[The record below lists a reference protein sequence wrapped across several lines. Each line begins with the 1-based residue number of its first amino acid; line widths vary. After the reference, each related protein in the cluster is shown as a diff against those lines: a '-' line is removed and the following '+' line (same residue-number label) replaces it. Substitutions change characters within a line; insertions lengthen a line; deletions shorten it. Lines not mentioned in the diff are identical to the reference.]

1 MGKKGVEMKKEVE
14 LNTEVKQEAD
24 KMDNEEVYSDGS
36 DIGPKNPEETV
47 AKTPNSP
54 KTGINLSKSSKTRE
68 RKTAGGVF
76 LSLVYSL
83 DQDSEQILKVKKFYQ
98 KKQHKE
104 HKEFMRRR
112 CNSLGSK
119 IKVDKDIFV
128 KKVRVKN
135 LKSEICENE
144 AVLDKIDSGKVGS
157 EKVENEKVENEKV
170 ESEKV
175 ESEKEEGEM
184 SDE

>member
-1 MGKKGVEMKKEVE
+1 
-14 LNTEVKQEAD
+14 
-24 KMDNEEVYSDGS
+24 MDNEEVWSDGS
-36 DIGPKNPEETV
+36 DIGPKNPEDMVTKTVTSETITS
-47 AKTPNSP
+47 KTPNSP
-54 KTGINLSKSSKTRE
+54 KTGINLSKSSKSRE

-98 KKQHKE
+98 KKQHKD

-119 IKVDKDIFV
+119 IKVDKSIFV

-144 AVLDKIDSGKVGS
+144 AVLDKVDSGKVG
-157 EKVENEKVENEKV
+157 
-170 ESEKV
+170 SEKV